1 MFGVVADDWEAEGE
15 SERKI
20 DEGSSMH
27 EENCTKKFDDKGL
40 DNTNSSIE
48 EVLKIHRNKQRIL
61 LEANVDKDERLE
73 RLEKEYHNVN
83 IQYKEGINWLR
94 LQLDTS
100 RREKDAA
107 EERIFEL
114 QADLHHLNIDE
125 SNCPTEDGIINNNNN
140 DNDNDI
146 RLQKRLKKYETSFG
160 VMENQIAMVKT
171 ASGEVVKTLKEKI
184 ADLMEDR
191 SKAELDLLNQLSVL
205 DNESRRQKLDYEL
218 QLQNKDEIIEGLRR
232 KVESATNSDV
242 SSFDKDKELS
252 QSPPLKKKEDTIQ
265 RLEKEKTEL
274 QKKLEIATNDLDAFR
289 LGQNTRDTI
298 DLSLGRVETILE
310 SVDGSVLKLK
320 GVIDQIVNRDDT
332 NNIIKEDK
340 EKMLSI
346 LELISL
352 IHEQAKV
359 SMMLIELKLKNQLE
373 IELKLKNQ
381 LECLKHDTPTTTTIK
396 IEMNDNRD
404 MLNDVREIQKTALAE
419 IRAVE
424 IGISCQIKDVEAIAQ
439 LEKMELNN
447 SLRERTEKLAEVE
460 RKGIALQNQILK
472 LNSTN
477 CDSDQ
482 CDIGFSSSCQ
492 ADQRTSEENTK
503 IVTDKVITIS
513 RNVLDQLQTELVR
526 FAETMHVR
534 NNTIVLLR
542 EELDVQDAREEESQ
556 KELETALKRASDLAD
571 IGKKI
576 KTNMPTIGINGIKDL
591 QKELVT
597 ALKRACDL
605 ADIGKKIKTNRPTI
619 GDIKTGE
626 RTDPVDGPIDKLAL
640 QSPQKTAVKVKA
652 KGVKSNTENDVVLGS
667 VNDWSRH
674 QWLSPQTT
682 PKTSLKGEIAWGRNS
697 MPGKSH
703 EYPVTPPAI
712 KVQSDNGVVVIGNG
726 VKANAFA
733 SPSSNND
740 NYIATPIQTPTGIRR
755 LKPSPREIKKPR
767 FIPPFFAEEG

>member
-1 MFGVVADDWEAEGE
+1 MFGVVADDCVAEGE

-20 DEGSSMH
+20 DEGSSM
-27 EENCTKKFDDKGL
+27 NDKKCTKKFEDEGL
-40 DNTNSSIE
+40 DNTNNCIE

-73 RLEKEYHNVN
+73 RLEKEYHNFN
-83 IQYKEGINWLR
+83 IQHKEGIYWLR

-100 RREKDAA
+100 RREKNAA

-114 QADLHHLNIDE
+114 QADLQHLNNDE
-125 SNCPTEDGIINNNNN
+125 SNCSTEDGIINNNN
-140 DNDNDI
+140 NDNDI

-160 VMENQIAMVKT
+160 VMENQIAMIKT
-171 ASGEVVKTLKEKI
+171 SSGEVVKTLKEEI

-232 KVESATNSDV
+232 KVESSTNSDI
-242 SSFDKDKELS
+242 SSFDKDKESS
-252 QSPPLKKKEDTIQ
+252 QSPPLKKKEDIIQ

-274 QKKLEIATNDLDAFR
+274 QKKLERATNDLDAFR
-289 LGQNTRDTI
+289 LGQNTQNTI

-320 GVIDQIVNRDDT
+320 DIIDQIVNRDDT

-352 IHEQAKV
+352 IHEEAKV

-381 LECLKHDTPTTTTIK
+381 LQCLKDDTPMTTTIK

-419 IRAVE
+419 MRDVE
-424 IGISCQIKDVEAIAQ
+424 TGISCQIKDVEEIAQ
-439 LEKMELNN
+439 LEKTELNKL
-447 SLRERTEKLAEVE
+447 LRERTEKLAEVE

-482 CDIGFSSSCQ
+482 CDNRSSSSCQ
-492 ADQRTSEENTK
+492 ADHRTSEEKIK
-503 IVTDKVITIS
+503 IVTDNTITIS

-526 FAETMHVR
+526 FVETMHVK

-542 EELDVQDAREEESQ
+542 EELDIQNAREEESQ
-556 KELETALKRASDLAD
+556 KELGTALKRASDLAD

-576 KTNMPTIGINGIKDL
+576 KTNMPTIGINGIKEL
-591 QKELVT
+591 QKELMT
-597 ALKRACDL
+597 ALERASDI
-605 ADIGKKIKTNRPTI
+605 ADIRNKIKTNRPTI
-619 GDIKTGE
+619 GINDIKRDE
-626 RTDPVDGPIDKLAL
+626 RTKPVHGPMDKLAL
-640 QSPQKTAVKVKA
+640 HSSQKTPVKVKA
-652 KGVKSNTENDVVLGS
+652 VKINKENDVA
-667 VNDWSRH
+667 NDWSPQ
-674 QWLSPQTT
+674 QWLSPQTTT
-682 PKTSLKGEIAWGRNS
+682 PKTSLKGEIARGRNI

-703 EYPVTPPAI
+703 EYPVTPPAL
-712 KVQSDNGVVVIGNG
+712 KVQSENGGAVIGSG
-726 VKANAFA
+726 VKTNAFS
-733 SPSSNND
+733 SPSSNNE
-740 NYIATPIQTPTGIRR
+740 YIATPIQTPTSIRR

-767 FIPPFFAEEG
+767 FSPPFIAREG

>member
-20 DEGSSMH
+20 DEGSSMN

-171 ASGEVVKTLKEKI
+171 TSGEVVKTLKEKI

-252 QSPPLKKKEDTIQ
+252 QS
-265 RLEKEKTEL
+265 EL
-274 QKKLEIATNDLDAFR
+274 QKKLEVATNDLDAFR

-424 IGISCQIKDVEAIAQ
+424 IGISCQIKDVEVIAQ
-439 LEKMELNN
+439 LEKTELNN

-526 FAETMHVR
+526 FAETLHVR

-556 KELETALKRASDLAD
+556 KELETALKRAFDLAD

-626 RTDPVDGPIDKLAL
+626 RTDPLNGPIDKLAL

-667 VNDWSRH
+667 VNDWARQ

-697 MPGKSH
+697 MPEKSH
-703 EYPVTPPAI
+703 EYPVTPPTI